1 MTQLRQDAAETASNE
16 EPQLRS
22 ALQDGFFALLRLP
35 PRAEQ
40 DFRQHSRRR
49 AANLLR
55 QSIYGLV
62 VLYLLVV
69 VPIFLFNDDTTI
81 PLWIGFGML
90 PIGAVLTGMWITT
103 RLPQLDTVVE
113 TTLSISLF
121 CCLLGTLYCSM
132 LLEGKYFGQMAAYET
147 IYILIVAFSI
157 LQLPPHLA
165 LGSSVAAFAIA
176 LLLALGWGL
185 RPYWLDVMLYFGIP
199 LLICTVNGYVLELS
213 ERRNFVQ
220 NLILERESR
229 HLATLR
235 EQAERET
242 RKQQRH
248 TDYLAL
254 ISGNLSLEELFTRTL
269 RFLVEH
275 TGAQVAA
282 AYHLSG
288 KQLQRVCSWAGDAD
302 ALGGRQDV
310 ALQDTLMG
318 PALQSRRIM
327 RLENLRQDYLPVR
340 LGMGLLP
347 STSLLI
353 VPVFQADNGL
363 AVIELGKIT
372 AFSND
377 DSAEAEAIITHLA
390 YAVLAANAREHRLA
404 SA

>member
-1 MTQLRQDAAETASNE
+1 
-16 EPQLRS
+16 
-22 ALQDGFFALLRLP
+22 
-35 PRAEQ
+35 
-40 DFRQHSRRR
+40 
-49 AANLLR
+49 
-55 QSIYGLV
+55 
-62 VLYLLVV
+62 
-69 VPIFLFNDDTTI
+69 
-81 PLWIGFGML
+81 
-90 PIGAVLTGMWITT
+90 
-103 RLPQLDTVVE
+103 
-113 TTLSISLF
+113 
-121 CCLLGTLYCSM
+121 M

-157 LQLPPHLA
+157 LQLPAHLA
-165 LGSSVAAFAIA
+165 FGSSLAAFVLA

-199 LLICTVNGYVLELS
+199 LAICTVNGYVLEFS

-229 HLATLR
+229 HLAVLR

-269 RFLVEH
+269 RFLVDH

-282 AYHLSG
+282 AYHLNG
-288 KQLQRVCSWAGDAD
+288 ERLQRVSSWAGDAD

-353 VPVFQADNGL
+353 VPVFQGSKAL
-363 AVIELGKIT
+363 AVIELGKIS
-372 AFSND
+372 AFSDD

-390 YAVLAANAREHRLA
+390 YAVLAANAREHDMA

>member
-1 MTQLRQDAAETASNE
+1 MIPLQQDAADTRQQE
-16 EPQLRS
+16 EQQLRD
-22 ALQDGFFALLRLP
+22 ALQQGFFALLRLP
-35 PRAEQ
+35 AHVEQ

-49 AANLLR
+49 AAELLH

-69 VPIFLFNDDTTI
+69 VPIFLFNDDATT

-103 RLPQLDTVVE
+103 RLPQLDAVVE
-113 TTLSISLF
+113 ATLSISLF
-121 CCLLGTLYCSM
+121 FCLLGTLYCSM

-157 LQLPPHLA
+157 LQLPAHLA
-165 LGSSVAAFAIA
+165 LGSSLAAFALA

-185 RPYWLDVMLYFGIP
+185 RPYWLDLMLYFGIP
-199 LLICTVNGYVLELS
+199 LLICTVNGYALEFS

-235 EQAERET
+235 EQAEREA
-242 RKQQRH
+242 RRQQRH

-254 ISGNLSLEELFTRTL
+254 ISGNLSREELFTRTL

-275 TGAQVAA
+275 TGAQVAV
-282 AYHLSG
+282 AYHLNG
-288 KQLQRVCSWAGDAD
+288 QRLQRISSWAGEAD
-302 ALGGRQDV
+302 ALGGRQEV

-327 RLENLRQDYLPVR
+327 RLENLRQDYLPVQ

-353 VPVFQADNGL
+353 VPVFQADNAL
-363 AVIELGKIT
+363 AVLELGKINT
-372 AFSND
+372 FSD
-377 DSAEAEAIITHLA
+377 DDCAEAEAIITHLA
-390 YAVLAANAREHRLA
+390 YAVLAANARAGSLA
-404 SA
+404 PA